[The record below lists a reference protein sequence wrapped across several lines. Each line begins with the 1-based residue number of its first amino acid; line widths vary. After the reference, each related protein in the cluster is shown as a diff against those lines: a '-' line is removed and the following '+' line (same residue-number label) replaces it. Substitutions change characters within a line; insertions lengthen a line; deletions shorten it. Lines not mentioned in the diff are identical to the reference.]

1 MLIFID
7 LLIWIL
13 IQNNTKYLHTAT
25 KKWSHNLYPHLKTT
39 QLPVHN
45 VIIHSTINTLKIIL
59 PDDINHVETILQ
71 HDKNFQT
78 AKKIYKPF
86 PTQSTQLVYEYLSLM
101 YKFYKKHHQKM
112 PYIIIVLGV
121 HSYLDFIIML
131 NKEYSTMMCTDIFVR
146 NHIAEFVIDANND
159 HCNFLIDRNCLR
171 YFLILALAHM
181 CTSYYADFLMGML
194 TIPSKMPYQNISL
207 NMQKH
212 QGMPSIVSDMHWMT
226 ICVGKTPI

>member
-1 MLIFID
+1 
-7 LLIWIL
+7 
-13 IQNNTKYLHTAT
+13 
-25 KKWSHNLYPHLKTT
+25 
-39 QLPVHN
+39 
-45 VIIHSTINTLKIIL
+45 
-59 PDDINHVETILQ
+59 
-71 HDKNFQT
+71 
-78 AKKIYKPF
+78 
-86 PTQSTQLVYEYLSLM
+86 
-101 YKFYKKHHQKM
+101 M

-131 NKEYSTMMCTDIFVR
+131 NKKYSTMMCTDIFVR

-159 HCNFLIDRNCLR
+159 HCNFLIDRHCLR

-181 CTSYYADFLMGML
+181 CTSYYADFLMGMH